1 MRIIRGLYKG
11 KKIIAPGNLPVRPT
25 TDFAKESLFNI
36 LENNIELQ
44 DLKILDLFS
53 GTGNIAYEF
62 ASRQAAHITCVDI
75 NFHCVS
81 FIQKTM
87 QLLGVSNVKVTKQD
101 VFRYLKTTS
110 ENYDMIFADPPYA
123 MEGVSEIPGLIFD
136 KNILN
141 ASGWLVLEHDDNF
154 NFSMHEKFLFHKVYG
169 KVNFSFF
176 QEKEIN

>member
-1 MRIIRGLYKG
+1 MRIIRGLFKG

-62 ASRQAAHITCVDI
+62 ASREAAHITCVDI

-81 FIQKTM
+81 FIQKTT
-87 QLLGVSNVKVTKQD
+87 QLLDLHNVKVVKQD
-101 VFRYLKTTS
+101 VFRYLKTT
-110 ENYDMIFADPPYA
+110 NDTFDMIFADPPYA
-123 MEGVSEIPGLIFD
+123 LEGIAEIPGLIFD
-136 KNILN
+136 KKLLK
-141 ASGWLVLEHDDNF
+141 ASGWLVLEHDDNSD
-154 NFSMHEKFLFHKVYG
+154 FSSHAKFLFHKVYG

-176 QEKEIN
+176 QENE